1 MKSKR
6 LIIACLFALATVISY
21 SQDFP
26 TPPAPPAGADQG
38 RPAPPPGF
46 NDREKMLQAVKENYT
61 KREVM
66 IPMRDGVCLHT
77 SIYEP
82 KDNSTKHPI
91 LMERTSYGTGSG
103 ENYFPTGKLSESS
116 HYGKA
121 KYIIVYQDVRGR
133 YLSEGEFVQ
142 VRPLNKNIKDRTSKK
157 ALKDKVNIDEATD
170 TYDTIEWLIKNTN
183 NNGNVGVS
191 GVSLDGFYATMAA
204 SSAHPALK
212 AVSPQAPVTDW
223 FRGDDRH
230 HNGAFTF
237 LQTVNYLP
245 AQEGERQGRGVT
257 PLIVKNDVY
266 QDYLKLG
273 TFSDADKLIG
283 TTVSM
288 WNDIKKHPDFD
299 EFWQER
305 DARTSCYNLK
315 PAMLIVGGT
324 YDSEDC
330 YGAWGTYEAIK
341 TQSPET
347 ELYLAFGPW
356 YHGGWSRRGYSSL
369 GNVYFGEGSSDYY
382 QDNIEYPFFRHYLEG
397 EGDAPNK
404 VNIYYSGSNKWE
416 FYDNWPVKG
425 IEFTPFYLH
434 GDGSFNASAPV
445 EAKSV
450 TSYYSDLDHPVPFTG
465 EPVKSRTTSY
475 MTDDQRF
482 AAARPDVI
490 TFCSDVLTDSLHL
503 AGPIDVELFASMTGT
518 DADFV
523 VKVIDVYPDGF
534 SYPREVS
541 QKMNSRYNMSGYQ
554 MMVRGEV
561 FRGRYREGFDNPKA
575 FVPGEVT
582 PVNFRLYDV
591 AHTFA
596 PGHKIM
602 IQIHST
608 WFPLI
613 DRNPQ
618 QFINTYEAT
627 KEDLKNE
634 TISVYHQSGAASRII
649 LPIVK

>member
-1 MKSKR
+1 MMKTKR
-6 LIIACLFALATVISY
+6 IALSLLAAILSLASFAQERQLTE
-21 SQDFP
+21 
-26 TPPAPPAGADQG
+26 
-38 RPAPPPGF
+38 
-46 NDREKMLQAVKENYT
+46 RELLLKAVKENYT

-66 IPMRDGVCLHT
+66 IPMRDGVKLHT

-82 KDNSTKHPI
+82 KDNSEKHPI

-103 ENYFPTGKLSESS
+103 PDSFSTGKLVETSP
-116 HYGKA
+116 YGKA

-142 VRPLNKNIKDRTSKK
+142 VRPLNKNITDRTSKK

-170 TYDTIEWLIKNTN
+170 TYDTIEWLVKNTN
-183 NNGNVGVS
+183 NNGNVGVW

-245 AQEGERQGRGVT
+245 AQEGERQGAGVT

-266 QDYLKLG
+266 QDYLRLG

-299 EFWQER
+299 EFWKER

-315 PAMLIVGGT
+315 PAMLVVGGT

-341 TQSPET
+341 TQSPQT
-347 ELYLAFGPW
+347 DLYLAFGPW
-356 YHGGWSRRGYSSL
+356 YHGGWSRRGYNSL

-397 EGDAPNK
+397 KGDAPEK
-404 VNIYYSGSNKWE
+404 VSIYYSGSQKWE
-416 FYDNWPVKG
+416 FYDNWPVSN
-425 IEFTPFYLH
+425 IEYTPYYLH
-434 GDGSFNASAPV
+434 GDMTFSAASPK
-445 EAKSV
+445 EAKSS

-465 EPVKSRTTSY
+465 EQVKSRTTSY

-482 AAARPDVI
+482 AASRPDVI
-490 TFCSDVLTDSLHL
+490 TFCSDVLTDSLQL
-503 AGPIDVELFASMTGT
+503 GGPIDVELFTSMTGS

-523 VKVIDVYPDGF
+523 VKVIDVYPDNF
-534 SYPREVS
+534 RYPREVA
-541 QKMNSRYNMSGYQ
+541 QKMGNNTYNMSGYQ
-554 MMVRGEV
+554 LMVRGEV

-575 FVPGEVT
+575 FVPNEVT

-618 QFINTYEAT
+618 QFINTYTAT

-634 TISVYHQSGAASRII
+634 TITVYHQQGAASRII
-649 LPIVK
+649 LPVIKK

>member
-1 MKSKR
+1 MMKTKR
-6 LIIACLFALATVISY
+6 IALSLLAAILSLASFAQERQLTE
-21 SQDFP
+21 
-26 TPPAPPAGADQG
+26 
-38 RPAPPPGF
+38 
-46 NDREKMLQAVKENYT
+46 RELLLKAVKENYT

-66 IPMRDGVCLHT
+66 IPMRDGVKLHT

-82 KDNSTKHPI
+82 KDNLEKHPI

-103 ENYFPTGKLSESS
+103 PDSFSTGKLVETSP
-116 HYGKA
+116 YGKA

-142 VRPLNKNIKDRTSKK
+142 VRPLNKNITDRTSKK

-170 TYDTIEWLIKNTN
+170 TYDTIEWLVKNTN
-183 NNGNVGVS
+183 NNGNVGVW

-245 AQEGERQGRGVT
+245 AQEGERQGAGVT

-266 QDYLKLG
+266 QDYLRLG

-299 EFWQER
+299 EFWKER

-315 PAMLIVGGT
+315 PAMLVVGGT

-341 TQSPET
+341 TQSPQT
-347 ELYLAFGPW
+347 DLYLAFGPW
-356 YHGGWSRRGYSSL
+356 YHGGWSRRGYNSL

-397 EGDAPNK
+397 KGDAPEK
-404 VNIYYSGSNKWE
+404 VSIYYSGSQKWE
-416 FYDNWPVKG
+416 FYDNWPVSN
-425 IEFTPFYLH
+425 IEYTPYYLH
-434 GDGSFNASAPV
+434 GDMTFSAASPK
-445 EAKSV
+445 EAKSS

-465 EPVKSRTTSY
+465 EQVKSRTTSY

-482 AAARPDVI
+482 AASRPDVI
-490 TFCSDVLTDSLHL
+490 TFCSDVLTDSLQL
-503 AGPIDVELFASMTGT
+503 GGPIDVELFTSMTGS

-523 VKVIDVYPDGF
+523 VKVIDVYPDNF
-534 SYPREVS
+534 RYPREVA
-541 QKMNSRYNMSGYQ
+541 QKMGNNTYNMSGYQ
-554 MMVRGEV
+554 LMVRGEV

-575 FVPGEVT
+575 FVPNQVT

-618 QFINTYEAT
+618 QFINTYTAT

-634 TISVYHQSGAASRII
+634 TITVYHQQGAASRII
-649 LPIVK
+649 LPVIKK

>member
-1 MKSKR
+1 MNTKR
-6 LIIACLFALATVISY
+6 FLIGLLSSLMTVLSFA
-21 SQDFP
+21 QN
-26 TPPAPPAGADQG
+26 PPI
-38 RPAPPPGF
+38 
-46 NDREKMLQAVKENYT
+46 DREKMLQAIKDRYT

-66 IPMRDGVCLHT
+66 IPMRDGVKLHT

-82 KDNSTKHPI
+82 KDQGEKHPI

-103 ENYFPTGKLSESS
+103 DNYYPMGRLSETSN
-116 HYGKA
+116 YGKA
-121 KYIIVYQDVRGR
+121 KYILVYQDVRGR

-142 VRPLNKNIKDRTSKK
+142 VRPLNKNITDRTSKK
-157 ALKDKVNIDEATD
+157 ALKDKKNIDEATD
-170 TYDTIEWLIKNTN
+170 TYDTIEWLLHNTN

-245 AQEGERQGRGVT
+245 AQEGERQGTGVT

-266 QDYLKLG
+266 QDYLRLG

-299 EFWQER
+299 EFWKER
-305 DARTSCYNLK
+305 DARTSCYNIK
-315 PAMLIVGGT
+315 PAILVVGGT

-341 TQSPET
+341 TQSPQT

-356 YHGGWSRRGYSSL
+356 YHGGWGRKGYNSL

-397 EGDAPNK
+397 KGDAPQK
-404 VNIYYSGSNKWE
+404 VSIYYSGAQKWE
-416 FYDNWPVKG
+416 FYDNWPVKDAQP
-425 IEFTPFYLH
+425 TPFYLH
-434 GDGSFNASAPV
+434 GDGSFSTSAPL
-445 EAKSV
+445 ERQSV
-450 TSYYSDLDHPVPFTG
+450 TSYYSDLGHPVPFTG
-465 EPVKSRTTSY
+465 EQVRSRTTSY

-482 AAARPDVI
+482 ASQRPDVI
-490 TFCSDVLTDSLHL
+490 TFTSDVLTDSVQL

-523 VKVIDVYPDGF
+523 VKVIDVYPENF
-534 SYPREVS
+534 SYSREVV
-541 QKMNSRYNMSGYQ
+541 QKMGGKSYNMSGYQ
-554 MMVRGEV
+554 LMVRGEV
-561 FRGRYREGFDNPKA
+561 FRGRYRDGFDNPKA
-575 FVPGEVT
+575 FVPGQVT

-602 IQIHST
+602 VQIHST

-618 QFINTYEAT
+618 QFINTYTAT
-627 KEDLKNE
+627 KEDLRNE
-634 TISVYHQSGAASRII
+634 TISVYHQAGAASRIL
-649 LPIVK
+649 LPIVKN

>member
-1 MKSKR
+1 MNTKR
-6 LIIACLFALATVISY
+6 LLISGLFLLATTLMFA
-21 SQDFP
+21 Q
-26 TPPAPPAGADQG
+26 Q
-38 RPAPPPGF
+38 RPGM
-46 NDREKMLQAVKENYT
+46 DRNALMKQIKDNYT

-66 IPMRDGVCLHT
+66 VEMRDGVKLHT

-82 KDNSTKHPI
+82 KDNTEKHPI
-91 LMERTSYGTGSG
+91 LMTRTSYGTGSG
-103 ENYFPTGKLSESS
+103 EDYFPMSKIMGT
-116 HYGKA
+116 YGKA
-121 KYIIVYQDVRGR
+121 KYIIVAQDVRGR
-133 YLSEGEFVQ
+133 YLSEGQFVQ
-142 VRPLNKNIKDRTSKK
+142 VRPLNKNIKNRTSKK

-170 TYDTIEWLIKNTN
+170 TYDTVEWLIKNTN
-183 NNGNVGVS
+183 NNGNVGVD

-237 LQTVNYLP
+237 LQTTNYLP

-266 QDYLKLG
+266 QDYLNLG
-273 TFSDADKLIG
+273 TFADADKLVG

-305 DARTSCYNLK
+305 DARTSCVDLK
-315 PAMLIVGGT
+315 PAMLVVGGT

-341 TQSPET
+341 TQSPQT

-356 YHGGWSRRGYSSL
+356 YHGGWGRRGYNSL

-382 QDNIEYPFFRHYLEG
+382 QDNIEYPFFRYYLEG
-397 EGDAPNK
+397 KGEKPNK
-404 VNIYYSGSNKWE
+404 VSIYYSGSQKWE
-416 FYDNWPVKG
+416 FYQNWPCEDVAY
-425 IEFTPFYLH
+425 TPYYLH
-434 GDGSFNASAPV
+434 GNGAFNAQAPT

-450 TSYYSDLDHPVPFTG
+450 TSYYSDLSHPVPFTG
-465 EPVKSRTTSY
+465 EQVRSRTTSY

-482 AAARPDVI
+482 AAQRPDVI
-490 TFCSDVLTDSLHL
+490 TFCSDVLTDSVQLG
-503 AGPIDVELFASMTGT
+503 GPIDVELFTSMTGS
-518 DADFV
+518 DADFI
-523 VKVIDVYPDGF
+523 VKVIDVYPENF
-534 SYPREVS
+534 RYPREVTE
-541 QKMNSRYNMSGYQ
+541 KMRNNYNMSGYQ
-554 MMVRGEV
+554 LMVRGEV
-561 FRGRYREGFDNPKA
+561 FRGRYRNGFDKPEA
-575 FVPGEVT
+575 FVPNEVT

-602 IQIHST
+602 VQIHST

-618 QFINTYEAT
+618 QFINTYTAT

-634 TISVYHQSGAASRII
+634 TISIYHQQGAASRII
-649 LPIVK
+649 LPIIKR

>member
-1 MKSKR
+1 MKTKS
-6 LIIACLFALATVISY
+6 LIIGLFLSLVNVLGFAQA
-21 SQDFP
+21 Q
-26 TPPAPPAGADQG
+26 APMT
-38 RPAPPPGF
+38 
-46 NDREKMLQAVKENYT
+46 REQILQAVKDNYT

-66 IPMRDGVCLHT
+66 IPMRDGIKLHT

-82 KDNSTKHPI
+82 KDNSEKHPI
-91 LMERTSYGTGSG
+91 LMERTSYGTGEG
-103 ENYFPTGKLSESS
+103 PDYFPTGKLAETS

-142 VRPLNKNIKDRTSKK
+142 VRPLNKNITDRTSKK

-183 NNGNVGVS
+183 NNGNVGVW

-266 QDYLKLG
+266 QDYLRLG
-273 TFSDADKLIG
+273 TFADADKLIG

-299 EFWQER
+299 EFWKER

-315 PAMLIVGGT
+315 PAMLVVGGT

-347 ELYLAFGPW
+347 DLYLAFGPW
-356 YHGGWSRRGYSSL
+356 YHGGWSSRGYNKL

-382 QDNIEYPFFRHYLEG
+382 QDNIEYPFFRYYLEG
-397 EGDAPNK
+397 KGEAPEK
-404 VNIYYSGSNKWE
+404 VSIYYSGSQKWE

-425 IEFTPFYLH
+425 VNYTPFYLH
-434 GDGSFNASAPV
+434 GDGTFSASAPV
-445 EAKSV
+445 ESKSV

-465 EPVKSRTTSY
+465 EQVKSRTTSY

-490 TFCSDVLTDSLHL
+490 TFCSDVLTDSLQL

-523 VKVIDVYPDGF
+523 VKVIDVYPENF
-534 SYPREVS
+534 SYSREVA
-541 QKMNSRYNMSGYQ
+541 QKMGNSRYNMSGYQ
-554 MMVRGEV
+554 LMVRGEV
-561 FRGRYREGFDNPKA
+561 FRGRYREGFDKPKA

-618 QFINTYEAT
+618 QFINTYTAT

-634 TISVYHQSGAASRII
+634 TISIYHQSGAASRII
-649 LPIVK
+649 LPVIGK

>member
-1 MKSKR
+1 MKNKR
-6 LIIACLFALATVISY
+6 LLSTIFFALMSVLAFAQSNPNPVLES
-21 SQDFP
+21 
-26 TPPAPPAGADQG
+26 
-38 RPAPPPGF
+38 
-46 NDREKMLQAVKENYT
+46 VKERYT

-66 IPMRDGVCLHT
+66 IPMRDGIMLHT

-82 KDNSTKHPI
+82 KDNSEKHPI
-91 LMERTSYGTGSG
+91 LMNRTSYGTGSG
-103 ENYFPTGKLSESS
+103 PDYFPTAKLAETS

-121 KYIIVYQDVRGR
+121 NYIIVYQDVRGR
-133 YLSEGEFVQ
+133 YLSQGEFVQ
-142 VRPLNKNIKDRTSKK
+142 IRPLNKNIKERTTKK

-183 NNGNVGVS
+183 NNGNVGVW
-191 GVSLDGFYATMAA
+191 GGSLDGFYATMTA

-245 AQEGERQGRGVT
+245 SQEGERQGRGVT

-266 QDYLKLG
+266 QDYLRLG
-273 TFSDADKLIG
+273 TFADADKLIG

-315 PAMLIVGGT
+315 PAMLVVGGT

-330 YGAWGTYEAIK
+330 YGAWATYEAIK
-341 TQSPET
+341 EQSPET

-356 YHGGWSRRGYSSL
+356 YHGGWGRRGYNSL
-369 GNVYFGEGSSDYY
+369 GNVYFGEGSADYY
-382 QDNIEYPFFRHYLEG
+382 QDSIEYPFFRHYLEG
-397 EGDAPNK
+397 KGDAPEK
-404 VNIYYSGSNKWE
+404 VNIYYSGSQKWE
-416 FYDNWPVKG
+416 FYESWPLNN
-425 IEFTPFYLH
+425 ITYTPFYLH
-434 GDGSFNASAPV
+434 GDGSFNTSAPA
-445 EAKSV
+445 ESKSV
-450 TSYYSDLDHPVPFTG
+450 TSYYSDLDHPVPFSG
-465 EPVKSRTTSY
+465 EQLRTRATSY
-475 MTDDQRF
+475 MTDDQRY

-490 TFCSDVLTDSLHL
+490 TFCSDVLTDSLEL

-523 VKVIDVYPDGF
+523 VKVIDVYPENF
-534 SYPREVS
+534 SYSKEVKE
-541 QKMNSRYNMSGYQ
+541 KMGGNNYNMSGYQ
-554 MMVRGEV
+554 LMVRGEV
-561 FRGRYREGFDNPKA
+561 FRGRYRESFSAPKA
-575 FVPGEVT
+575 FVPGEIT

-596 PGHKIM
+596 PGHKVM

-608 WFPLI
+608 WFPLV

-618 QFINTYEAT
+618 QFINTYTAT
-627 KEDLKNE
+627 KEDLRNE
-634 TISVYHQSGAASRII
+634 TISIYHQQGAASRII
-649 LPIVK
+649 LPIKK